1 VTARRLCHGA
11 ARVITGPASGVHSVF
26 IPKSESASGEVS
38 VRSRVNTRNMQRV
51 YIERSDWAVVHTFT
65 THDRPGRPPRRARRP
80 LAPAR
85 CRMPPGGDSAPPR
98 RRVRARSR
106 AAAGGPPAAGGRFR
120 GRTGRCGGAGPAAAD
135 SAIYRIQ
142 HLRRHGVRHAMVCGD
157 RSVYGWVVTDHN
169 VSDTPLTRVTVSVTL
184 ARVSGLGSRV
194 RLVPSL
200 CTLNT

>member
-1 VTARRLCHGA
+1 MYTLSVQIGPGA
-11 ARVITGPASGVHSVF
+11 HHPSV
-26 IPKSESASGEVS
+26 ESS
-38 VRSRVNTRNMQRV
+38 
-51 YIERSDWAVVHTFT
+51 
-65 THDRPGRPPRRARRP
+65 HDPRPPAGRRGRRARRP

-169 VSDTPLTRVTVSVTL
+169 VSDTPLTRVDSFSYSLHSSVY
-184 ARVSGLGSRV
+184 AVSGLGSRV

>member
-1 VTARRLCHGA
+1 MTARRLCHGA
-11 ARVITGPASGVHSVF
+11 ARVITGPASGVHSVLS
-26 IPKSESASGEVS
+26 PKSESASGEVS

-51 YIERSDWAVVHTFT
+51 YIEIGPVHTST
-65 THDRPGRPPRRARRP
+65 THPRRPGRPPRRARRP

-106 AAAGGPPAAGGRFR
+106 AAAGGPPAAPEGGSRQSTE
-120 GRTGRCGGAGPAAAD
+120 GGRCGGAGPAAAD
-135 SAIYRIQ
+135 RIQ

-169 VSDTPLTRVTVSVTL
+169 VSDTPLTRYSYTL
-184 ARVSGLGSRV
+184 ARPRVRVWSRV